1 MTPADLRAVAAR
13 VMAGEATNEE
23 IALAFG
29 WMKKDVHRSF
39 YWQPPK
45 DDPDHHSW
53 SSRVPDFLHS
63 LDAADQLMRPFGF
76 NVAVTIEQYLNANWI
91 ALAYLLHANGDCE
104 RVEAIAPTEPR
115 ARTAL
120 ALLCLAVEMEGETA

>member
-53 SSRVPDFLHS
+53 SSRVPDYLHS
-63 LDAADQLMRPFGF
+63 LDAADALFAPLRERGWKISIRQRPGLRW
-76 NVAVTIEQYLNANWI
+76 Q
-91 ALAYLLHANGDCE
+91 ANGVYHPDGIECF
-104 RVEAIAPTEPR
+104 AIAPTER
-115 ARTAL
+115 AARVAM
-120 ALLCLAVEMEGETA
+120 ALLCLAAEMETTS

>member
-1 MTPADLRAVAAR
+1 MTPTELRALAAR
-13 VMAGEATNEE
+13 VMAGEGTNEE
-23 IALAFG
+23 IALAMG
-29 WMKKDVHRSF
+29 WTQNPVEH
-39 YWQPPK
+39 WWWLPPGADPAV
-45 DDPDHHSW
+45 DDE
-53 SSRVPDFLHS
+53 RLGAPDFLHS

-76 NVAVTIEQYLNANWI
+76 NVAVTIEQYINANWI

-120 ALLCLAVEMEGETA
+120 ALLCRAVEMEGEG

>member
-1 MTPADLRAVAAR
+1 MTPADLRAIAAR
-13 VMAGEATNEE
+13 VMAGEDGFRFS
-23 IALAFG
+23 ILKGMG
-29 WMKKDVHRSF
+29 WEYLGARRWLMPAGQYVDEPDV
-39 YWQPPK
+39 
-45 DDPDHHSW
+45 
-53 SSRVPDFLHS
+53 LHS
-63 LDAADQLMRPFGF
+63 LDAADLLMRPFGF

-120 ALLCLAVEMEGETA
+120 ALLCRAAEGEA

>member
-63 LDAADQLMRPFGF
+63 LDAADLLMAPMRERGW
-76 NVAVTIEQYLNANWI
+76 VSVIAVRIDGVFVGSAFSRKHDGAQGAT
-91 ALAYLLHANGDCE
+91 
-104 RVEAIAPTEPR
+104 APTER
-115 ARTAL
+115 AARVAL
-120 ALLCLAVEMEGETA
+120 ALLCRAAEGEATP